1 MSKYSIKDIER
12 FSGIKAHTIRV
23 WEKRYKIIVPKRT
36 DTNIR
41 YYTDEDLKKILNI
54 SLINK
59 HGLKIS
65 KIALLSDEELKAR
78 VLQISKNNQD
88 NLTVYID
95 NLVYAMVDLSEER
108 VEKNL
113 SSLFLKFGFEDSIIK
128 IVYPLFETIGLLWQ
142 AGTISPIQEHFITN
156 IIRQKIIVAIDSIIP
171 EYDNNSKTFSLFLP
185 DGENH
190 EIGLLFYSYLIKK
203 RNHRVFYF
211 GQSAPLEALLET
223 NSIRSSDFYVSSIV
237 SGSIDN
243 NTQNY
248 FIKLSEAL
256 GSKPIIIGGRLSGS
270 FDFISQNNIT
280 TVSNI
285 RQFIDVIDSFA

>member
-23 WEKRYKIIVPKRT
+23 WEKRYNIIVPKRT

-54 SLINK
+54 SLVNK

-88 NLTVYID
+88 NLTVHID

-108 VEKNL
+108 VEKTL

-142 AGTISPIQEHFITN
+142 AGTINPIQEHFITN

-190 EIGLLFYSYLIKK
+190 EMGLLFYSYLLKK

-211 GQSAPLEALLET
+211 GQSTPLDALLEA
-223 NSIRSSDFYVSSIV
+223 NSIRSSDYYVSAIV

-248 FIKLSEAL
+248 FIKLSKTL
-256 GSKPIIIGGRLSGS
+256 KSKPIIIGGRLSGS
-270 FDFISQNNIT
+270 FDFINQNNIT

-285 RQFIDVIDSFA
+285 GQFMDVIDSIA